1 MKNFAFLIFIL
12 ITCYA
17 AGMFQ
22 YQPLMFLFVL
32 ECVYLVVEVFKLKFY
47 KIKFYI

>member
-32 ECVYLVVEVFKLKFY
+32 ECVYLVVMLFQVHYFKR
-47 KIKFYI
+47 KIM